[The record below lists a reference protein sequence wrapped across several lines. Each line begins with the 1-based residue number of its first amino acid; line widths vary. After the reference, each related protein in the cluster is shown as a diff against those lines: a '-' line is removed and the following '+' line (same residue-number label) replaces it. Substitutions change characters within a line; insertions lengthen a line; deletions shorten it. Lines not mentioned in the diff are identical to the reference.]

1 MENSITATGRENYH
15 SEIADISASDD
26 PQFHLCL
33 PSSQEGLWEWNITK
47 NRLFFNENW
56 RKIFGFPEDRIPQNW
71 HELEQLICPED
82 LATHRSA
89 LQAHLAGETEFYET
103 TYRLRSPSLG
113 YRWISVRGL
122 LYRSPNG
129 DRCAGSHADI
139 TQFKNTQEKESLLR
153 LITDQIRHSL
163 NLQTIWQTAV
173 DRIQSL
179 LDADR
184 VLIYQFDRDWK
195 GRVVVEKAIGDWG
208 STLGTVGED
217 NCFSQEYARLYAA
230 GRVRAIHDIFQSDL
244 DECHVAFLNRLNVRS
259 NLIVPITISEELWGL
274 LILHE
279 CKGFRIWTEEETSW
293 LVYIAQQLA
302 IAICQANLYDRS
314 QHAVAVSEEK
324 ARELEKALMQLQQ
337 TQVQLIE
344 SEKNSSIG
352 QLVAGIAHEINNPVS
367 FVYGNIDFAKSYVE
381 DLLELLK
388 LYQNKFPNPGTE
400 IEELSEAVDL
410 EFLETDCEELLQS
423 MKNGA
428 SRIREI
434 VLFLRTFSHLDESQ
448 MKRVN
453 LHEGIESTLMI
464 INYRLQSNDKRP
476 QIDLIRDY
484 GTLPPVECY
493 GSQINQVF
501 MHLLVNAIEAIDA
514 LAERENNQRSP
525 QISIQTELIEEDLIQ
540 AIITDNGIG
549 MTDLI
554 RKRLFTPFYSTK
566 PVGKGKGLGLS
577 LCHAIIVNHH
587 QGSLHCESE
596 PNQGTRFILKL
607 PLHQRYSTS

>member
-1 MENSITATGRENYH
+1 MEHSITATGRANCN
-15 SEIADISASDD
+15 SDLTDISESDR

-33 PSSQEGLWEWNITK
+33 PSSHEGLWEWNMTQDRI
-47 NRLFFNENW
+47 FFNQNW
-56 RKIFGFPEDRIPQNW
+56 QKIFGFSDRETPRNW

-82 LATHRSA
+82 LANHRRA
-89 LQAHLAGETEFYET
+89 LQAHLAGETEFYEA

-113 YRWISVRGL
+113 YRWISARGL
-122 LYRSPNG
+122 IYRGHHST
-129 DRCAGSHADI
+129 RCAGSHADI
-139 TQFKNTQEKESLLR
+139 TQFKKTQEKESLLR
-153 LITDQIRHSL
+153 LITDQIRNSL
-163 NLQTIWQTAV
+163 NLETIWQTAV
-173 DRIQSL
+173 DRIQYL
-179 LDADR
+179 LDTDR

-195 GRVVVEKAIGDWG
+195 GRVVVEKTVGDWG
-208 STLGTVGED
+208 STLGEVGED
-217 NCFSQEYARLYAA
+217 NCFSQEYVRLYPA

-244 DECHVAFLNRLNVRS
+244 EECHVAFLNRLNVRS
-259 NLIVPITISEELWGL
+259 NLIVPIAISGQLWGL

-279 CKGFRIWTEEETSW
+279 CKRSRVWTEEETHW

-324 ARELEKALMQLQQ
+324 ARELENALVQLQQ

-367 FVYGNIDFAKSYVE
+367 FIYGNIDFAKGYIE
-381 DLLELLK
+381 DLLELIK
-388 LYQNKFPNPGTE
+388 LYQQTFPNPGTE
-400 IEELSEAVDL
+400 IEELCEALDL
-410 EFLETDCEELLQS
+410 EFLATDCGELLQS
-423 MKNGA
+423 MKTGA

-453 LHEGIESTLMI
+453 LHQGIESTLMI
-464 INYRLQSNDKRP
+464 INHRLQANGKRP
-476 QIDLIRDY
+476 PIEVVKDY

-493 GSQINQVF
+493 AGQINQVF

-514 LAERENNQRSP
+514 MEEREYNRRLP
-525 QISIQTELIEEDLIQ
+525 QIIIQTELIGEELMR
-540 AIITDNGIG
+540 ATVADNGIG

-566 PVGKGKGLGLS
+566 PVGQGKGLGLS

-587 QGSLHCESE
+587 RGSLHCESE
-596 PNQGTRFILKL
+596 PNQGTKFILEL
-607 PLHQRYSTS
+607 PLHHKL